1 VTDIEYLNLSDKE
14 VRAAT
19 APTLKR
25 IPTLEQIEKVVFSM
39 PTGSVIERRDRA
51 VVAFTIVTGMRDN
64 AIASLRLKHIDLD
77 RELVEQ
83 DPREVRTK
91 FSKKI
96 ITYFFPMGEDLKQVV
111 FAWVR
116 ELRQDLLYGN
126 DDPLFPRTKVVQDEN
141 HAFSVD
147 GLEPAFWANAE
158 PIRKI
163 FRKAFEAASLEY
175 FNPHT
180 FRDTL
185 VQLGKRLC
193 RTPEEFEA
201 WSKNLGH
208 EHMLTTF
215 RSYGSIDPYRQGEL
229 IKAIGCDRE
238 GENKLDQLMEML
250 KKKLEPAI

>member
-1 VTDIEYLNLSDKE
+1 V
-14 VRAAT
+14 
-19 APTLKR
+19 
-25 IPTLEQIEKVVFSM
+25 
-39 PTGSVIERRDRA
+39 
-51 VVAFTIVTGMRDN
+51 
-64 AIASLRLKHIDLD
+64 
-77 RELVEQ
+77 
-83 DPREVRTK
+83 
-91 FSKKI
+91 
-96 ITYFFPMGEDLKQVV
+96 GEDFEQVV
-111 FAWVR
+111 VAWVR

-163 FRKAFEAASLEY
+163 FRKAFAAAGLEY
-175 FNPHT
+175 FNPHS

-185 VQLGKRLC
+185 AQLGKRLC

-215 RSYGSIDPYRQGEL
+215 RSYGSIDPHRQGEL
-229 IKAIGCDRE
+229 IKTIGCDRQDE
-238 GENKLDQLMEML
+238 HKLDQLMQMV
-250 KKKLEPAI
+250 KRLEPAG